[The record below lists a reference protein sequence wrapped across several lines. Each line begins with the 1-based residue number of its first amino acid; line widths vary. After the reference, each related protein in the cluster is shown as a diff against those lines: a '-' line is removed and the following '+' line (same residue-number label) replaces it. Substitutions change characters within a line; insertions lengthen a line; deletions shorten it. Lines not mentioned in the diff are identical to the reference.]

1 MTSESVTPADAGRVP
16 FTTRQWLV
24 IALLC
29 GAQFMLALDFS
40 ILSVALPVLGEDLGF
55 ELSDLQWVVTAFALP
70 SGGLLLFFGRAA
82 DLYGRRNWFVAGMVL
97 FTVASLA
104 GGLAPTPGFLLAA
117 RAAQGVAAAMLTP
130 AAMSLLTTS
139 FAEGSQRDRA
149 LGINGALLSLGFLS
163 GVVLGGVLT
172 DLTSWRV
179 TLFISVPVGIVAA
192 VAAPILIK
200 ESRAD
205 ETPRLDLL
213 GAVTVTG
220 GLLSVIFGITSAER
234 NGWSTTTTLVSIA
247 AGLVLLIAFFTV
259 ESRVADPLVDLRVL
273 RRRTVSW
280 GNTTGLITFA
290 MMTGMV
296 FLLTLYMQQVRGM
309 SPLDAGFTFA
319 SLGIAAVLGGAFA
332 AGIIGAIGVHR
343 ALVYGLL
350 LQAVSTAALYFL
362 DVTSGMPLLL
372 IATATGGFGHLL
384 AVVGYMITAT
394 SGLPDHEQGLAT
406 GLAYTGQQLGVTVGT
421 PVLATVAAA
430 GIDSAGGGGA
440 SAVLAGVQDGLLV
453 AAGALLLAGLVAI
466 GFLRP
471 GRNDG
476 AERAEPAGDGR
487 QVPVPAEAR

>member
-1 MTSESVTPADAGRVP
+1 MTSDSVTQPTGKAP
-16 FTTRQWLV
+16 FTTRQWLI

-70 SGGLLLFFGRAA
+70 SGGLLLLFGRAA

-97 FTVASLA
+97 FTIASLA

-163 GVVLGGVLT
+163 GVVLGGVIT

-192 VAAPILIK
+192 IAAPILIK
-200 ESRAD
+200 ESRNK
-205 ETPRLDLL
+205 ETPKLDLL

-234 NGWSTTTTLVSIA
+234 NGWSSTTTLLSLA
-247 AGLVLLIAFFTV
+247 AGLLLLITFFAV
-259 ESRVADPLVDLRVL
+259 ESRVSAPLVDLKVL
-273 RRRTVSW
+273 RRRSVSW
-280 GNTTGLITFA
+280 GNTTGLVTFA

-309 SPLDAGFTFA
+309 SPLNAGFAFA
-319 SLGIAAVLGGAFA
+319 ALGVAAVLGGAFA
-332 AGIIGAIGVHR
+332 ARIIGAIGVHR

-350 LQAVSTAALYFL
+350 LQAASTGALYFL
-362 DVTSGMPLLL
+362 DAADGMPLLL

-430 GIDSAGGGGA
+430 GIDAAGGSGP
-440 SAVLAGVQDGLLV
+440 SAVLEGVQSGLLV
-453 AAGALLLAGLVAI
+453 AAGALLLAGLAAI
-466 GFLRP
+466 TFLRP
-471 GRNDG
+471 GRSAVAD
-476 AERAEPAGDGR
+476 ATAGDR
-487 QVPVPAEAR
+487 QVPVEAR

>member
-1 MTSESVTPADAGRVP
+1 MTSDPGNSAAKVR
-16 FTTRQWLV
+16 FTTRQWLI

-40 ILSVALPVLGEDLGF
+40 ILSVALPVLGKDLGF
-55 ELSDLQWVVTAFALP
+55 ALSDLPWVVTAFALP
-70 SGGLLLFFGRAA
+70 SGGLLLLFGRAA
-82 DLYGRRNWFVAGMVL
+82 DLYGRRNWFIAGMVL

-104 GGLAPTPGFLLAA
+104 GGLAPSPGFLLAA

-139 FAEGSQRDRA
+139 FAEGPQRDRA

-163 GVVLGGVLT
+163 GVVLGGVIT

-179 TLFISVPVGIVAA
+179 TLFISVPVGLVASI
-192 VAAPILIK
+192 AAPVLIK
-200 ESRAD
+200 ESRNE

-220 GLLSVIFGITSAER
+220 GLLAVIYGITSAER
-234 NGWSTTTTLVSIA
+234 SGWGDGTTLLALA
-247 AGLVLLIAFFTV
+247 AGVVLLIAFFAV
-259 ESRVADPLVDLRVL
+259 ESRVAAPLVDLNVL

-280 GNTTGLITFA
+280 GNATGLVTFA

-309 SPLDAGFTFA
+309 TPLNAGFTFA
-319 SLGIAAVLGGAFA
+319 SLGVAAVLGGAFA
-332 AGIIGAIGVHR
+332 ARIIGAIGVHR
-343 ALVYGLL
+343 ALVHGLL
-350 LQAVSTAALYFL
+350 LQAASTAVLFFL
-362 DVTSGMPLLL
+362 DTGDGSMPLLL
-372 IATATGGFGHLL
+372 VATATGGFGHLL

-430 GIDSAGGGGA
+430 GIDASGGSG
-440 SAVLAGVQDGLLV
+440 STAVLEGVRDGLLT
-453 AAGALLLAGLVAI
+453 AAGALLVAGLVAI
-466 GFLRP
+466 AFLRP
-471 GRNDG
+471 RQT
-476 AERAEPAGDGR
+476 APSPAPVLDE
-487 QVPVPAEAR
+487 QVAADAR

>member
-1 MTSESVTPADAGRVP
+1 MTSDSATSQGKVP
-16 FTTRQWLV
+16 FTTRQWLI

-55 ELSDLQWVVTAFALP
+55 QLSDLQWVVTAFALP
-70 SGGLLLFFGRAA
+70 SGGLLLLFGRAA
-82 DLYGRRNWFVAGMVL
+82 DLYGRRNWFIAGMVL

-163 GVVLGGVLT
+163 GVVLGGVVT

-179 TLFISVPVGIVAA
+179 TLFISVPVGIVASI
-192 VAAPILIK
+192 AAPILIK
-200 ESRAD
+200 ESRNE

-220 GLLSVIFGITSAER
+220 GLLSIIFGITSAER
-234 NGWSTTTTLVSIA
+234 NGWASTTTLLA
-247 AGLVLLIAFFTV
+247 LGAGLVLLIAFFAV
-259 ESRVADPLVDLRVL
+259 ESRVTAPLVDLRVL

-280 GNTTGLITFA
+280 GNATGLVTFA

-309 SPLDAGFTFA
+309 SPLNAGFTFA
-319 SLGIAAVLGGAFA
+319 SLGVAAVLGGAFA
-332 AGIIGAIGVHR
+332 ARIIGRIGVHR

-350 LQAVSTAALYFL
+350 LQAASTAALFFL
-362 DVTSGMPLLL
+362 DTEGGMPLLL
-372 IATATGGFGHLL
+372 VATATGGFGHLL

-421 PVLATVAAA
+421 PILATVAAA
-430 GIDSAGGGGA
+430 GIDSAGGSGPA
-440 SAVLAGVQDGLLV
+440 AVLNGVQNGLLL

-466 GFLRP
+466 AFLRP
-471 GRNDG
+471 RQTT
-476 AERAEPAGDGR
+476 APASSA
-487 QVPVPAEAR
+487 PVPEPGKPMADQQIAAR

>member
-1 MTSESVTPADAGRVP
+1 MTSDPVNSPAKVR
-16 FTTRQWLV
+16 FTTRQWLI

-55 ELSDLQWVVTAFALP
+55 ALSDLQWVVTAFALP
-70 SGGLLLFFGRAA
+70 SGGLLLLFGRAA
-82 DLYGRRNWFVAGMVL
+82 DLYGRRNWFIAGMVL
-97 FTVASLA
+97 FAVASLV
-104 GGLAPTPGFLLAA
+104 GGLAPTPGVLLAA

-130 AAMSLLTTS
+130 AAMSLLTTN
-139 FAEGSQRDRA
+139 FAEGPQRARA

-163 GVVLGGVLT
+163 GVVMGGVIT

-192 VAAPILIK
+192 IAAPILIK
-200 ESRAD
+200 ESRNE
-205 ETPRLDLL
+205 ETPKLDVL

-220 GLLSVIFGITSAER
+220 GLLSVIYGITSAER
-234 NGWSTTTTLVSIA
+234 NGWSSGMTLGALA
-247 AGLVLLIAFFTV
+247 AGAVLLVAFFAV
-259 ESRVADPLVDLRVL
+259 ESRVAAPLVDLGVL

-280 GNTTGLITFA
+280 GNATGLVTFA

-309 SPLDAGFTFA
+309 TPLDAGFAFA
-319 SLGIAAVLGGAFA
+319 ALGVAAVLGGAFA
-332 AGIIGAIGVHR
+332 ARIIGKIGVHR

-350 LQAVSTAALYFL
+350 LQAASTAALFFL
-362 DVTSGMPLLL
+362 DADGGMPLLL
-372 IATATGGFGHLL
+372 VATATGGFGHLL

-421 PVLATVAAA
+421 PVLATVAAS
-430 GIDSAGGGGA
+430 GIASAGGDGPA
-440 SAVLAGVQDGLLV
+440 AVLNGVQGGLLT
-453 AAGALLLAGLVAI
+453 AAAALLVAGLVAI
-466 GFLRP
+466 AFLRP
-471 GRNDG
+471 GRTAAAG
-476 AERAEPAGDGR
+476 ATAGAGEPVAAD
-487 QVPVPAEAR
+487 AR

>member
-1 MTSESVTPADAGRVP
+1 MTSDPVDTPAKAR

-70 SGGLLLFFGRAA
+70 SGGLLLLFGRAA
-82 DLYGRRNWFVAGMVL
+82 DLYGRRNWFIAGMVL

-139 FAEGSQRDRA
+139 FAEGPQRDRA

-163 GVVLGGVLT
+163 GVVLGGVIT

-179 TLFISVPVGIVAA
+179 TLFISVPVGLVASI
-192 VAAPILIK
+192 AAPILIK
-200 ESRAD
+200 ESRNE
-205 ETPRLDLL
+205 ETPRLDVL

-220 GLLSVIFGITSAER
+220 GLLSVIYGITSAER
-234 NGWSTTTTLVSIA
+234 SGWGAGTTLGALA
-247 AGLVLLIAFFTV
+247 AGVVLLIAFFAV
-259 ESRVADPLVDLRVL
+259 ESRVAAPLVDLNVL

-309 SPLDAGFTFA
+309 TPLNAGFTFA

-332 AGIIGAIGVHR
+332 ARIIGAIGVHR

-350 LQAVSTAALYFL
+350 LQAASTAVLFFL
-362 DVTSGMPLLL
+362 DTGDGGMPLLL
-372 IATATGGFGHLL
+372 VATATGGFGHLL

-394 SGLPDHEQGLAT
+394 SGLPDREQGLAT

-430 GIDSAGGGGA
+430 GMDASGGSGA
-440 SAVLAGVQDGLLV
+440 AAVLDGVRDGLLT
-453 AAGALLLAGLVAI
+453 AAGALLVAGLVAI
-466 GFLRP
+466 AFLRP
-471 GRNDG
+471 
-476 AERAEPAGDGR
+476 R
-487 QVPVPAEAR
+487 QTAPGPSPVPAEQVAADAR

>member
-1 MTSESVTPADAGRVP
+1 MTPDSVTQPPGKVP
-16 FTTRQWLV
+16 FTTRQWLI

-70 SGGLLLFFGRAA
+70 SGGLLLLFGRAA

-97 FTVASLA
+97 FAIASLA
-104 GGLAPTPGFLLAA
+104 GGLATTPGFLLAA

-139 FAEGSQRDRA
+139 FSEGSQRDRA

-163 GVVLGGVLT
+163 GVVLGGVIT

-192 VAAPILIK
+192 IAAPILIK
-200 ESRAD
+200 ESRNE

-234 NGWSTTTTLVSIA
+234 NGWSSTTTLASLA
-247 AGLVLLIAFFTV
+247 AGLLLLAAFFAI
-259 ESRVADPLVDLRVL
+259 ESRVTAPLVDLKVL

-319 SLGIAAVLGGAFA
+319 SLGVAAVLGGAFA
-332 AGIIGAIGVHR
+332 ARIIGAIGVHR

-350 LQAVSTAALYFL
+350 LQAASTAALYFL
-362 DVTSGMPLLL
+362 DTTSGMPLLL

-394 SGLPDHEQGLAT
+394 SGLPDNEQGLAT

-430 GIDSAGGGGA
+430 GMDSAGGTGA
-440 SAVLAGVQDGLLV
+440 SAVLEGVQGGLLI
-453 AAGALLLAGLVAI
+453 AAGALLLAGLIAI
-466 GFLRP
+466 AFLRP
-471 GRNDG
+471 GRTAA
-476 AERAEPAGDGR
+476 AEATDAPATDR
-487 QVPVPAEAR
+487 QVPVEAH

>member
-1 MTSESVTPADAGRVP
+1 MTSESVTPMTGKTP
-16 FTTRQWLV
+16 FTTRQWLI

-40 ILSVALPVLGEDLGF
+40 ILSVALPALGEDLGF
-55 ELSDLQWVVTAFALP
+55 KLSDLQWVVTAFALP
-70 SGGLLLFFGRAA
+70 SGGLLLLFGRVA
-82 DLYGRRNWFVAGMVL
+82 DLYGRRNWFIVGMTL

-139 FAEGSQRDRA
+139 FAEGPQRDRA

-163 GVVLGGVLT
+163 GVVLGGVIT
-172 DLTSWRV
+172 DFTSWRV
-179 TLFISVPVGIVAA
+179 TLFISVPVGVLA
-192 VAAPILIK
+192 VIAAPILIK
-200 ESRAD
+200 ESRNE

-234 NGWSTTTTLVSIA
+234 NGWSSTTTLVSLA
-247 AGLVLLIAFFTV
+247 AGLVLLIAFFAI
-259 ESRVADPLVDLRVL
+259 ESRVSAPLVDLKVL

-309 SPLDAGFTFA
+309 SPLNAGFSFA

-332 AGIIGAIGVHR
+332 AKIIGAIGVHR

-350 LQAVSTAALYFL
+350 LQAVSTASLFFL
-362 DVTSGMPLLL
+362 DAAQGMPLLL

-394 SGLPDHEQGLAT
+394 SGLPDREQGLAT

-430 GIDSAGGGGA
+430 GIESAGGSGPA
-440 SAVLAGVQDGLLV
+440 AVLNGVQNGVLI
-453 AAGALLLAGLVAI
+453 AAGALLLAAVAAI
-466 GFLRP
+466 AFLRP
-471 GRNDG
+471 GRTAA
-476 AERAEPAGDGR
+476 AEAPAAEHR
-487 QVPVPAEAR
+487 VPVEAS